1 MAATRISPS
10 PPLIL
15 HPVRWSFQAEDRK
28 KPIVCGHYIF
38 TGRGSSEAIGSRRLC
53 LTDPCKNIADSSST
67 LIFRN
72 LVINGLRPLLARNN
86 NVCRI
91 TSSNNSRVS
100 TASRAIPFG
109 TWSRRLARLAFR
121 NVRAKEGRIRRRQS
135 MLPKLAAIETVFHR
149 RPLSPTRSTFTMAI
163 GRHFS
168 RRFCGN
174 EINVLTQIM
183 LRLENNDWQRQCMR

>member
-1 MAATRISPS
+1 MSLPGGFRCHAERSTIPCIATMNCRRDHGSDQNLSIS
-10 PPLIL
+10 
-15 HPVRWSFQAEDRK
+15 SFDFASREMVISGGRSQKANCMRSLYF
-28 KPIVCGHYIF
+28 H
-38 TGRGSSEAIGSRRLC
+38 GRGSSEAIGSRRLC

-135 MLPKLAAIETVFHR
+135 MLPKLAAIETVF
-149 RPLSPTRSTFTMAI
+149 S
-163 GRHFS
+163 
-168 RRFCGN
+168 
-174 EINVLTQIM
+174 
-183 LRLENNDWQRQCMR
+183 